1 MYTKQDISFYFEKED
16 RETLLIPIQNAITA
30 LRKLRENLQGKCEEE
45 FEAEIEQVRFDHNN
59 TQLDDMHSASLINVL
74 DYLRN
79 LSIFINDNT
88 VCEPKT

>member
-30 LRKLRENLQGKCEEE
+30 LRKLRESLEGKHEEE
-45 FEAEIEQVRFDHNN
+45 FEAEIEQVWLDHNN
-59 TQLDDMHSASLINVL
+59 TQLDDTHSASLINVL

-88 VCEPKT
+88 VCEPKI